1 MFQFTLYYSSLL
13 RQRGQIAA
21 ILIYSC
27 EQSLSL
33 LHKCKFELDQDFNFL
48 FMAGS
53 EFEKKKQFR
62 TKLISKQEQL
72 VSHLLYCIFIR
83 NKIFSVTVCDIDIF
97 RYTFSIKHIWGK
109 KAKMK
114 FNRIFIFS
122 KITFRLEPRLFLF
135 FPPGKLFFF
144 CVFSLKQ
151 FCFCISSSF
160 FLKVFKAF
168 QFSFFGH
175 WLVSSLILSPV
186 FAPHQVSFVL
196 FCLFVKPKH

>member
-53 EFEKKKQFR
+53 DFEKKKQFR

-114 FNRIFIFS
+114 LTEYS
-122 KITFRLEPRLFLF
+122 YSV
-135 FPPGKLFFF
+135 KLHSDLSHASFFF
-144 CVFSLKQ
+144 FLQGSYSFFVFSLKQ

>member
-21 ILIYSC
+21 IFIYSC

-53 EFEKKKQFR
+53 DFEKKKQFR

-114 FNRIFIFS
+114 LTEYS
-122 KITFRLEPRLFLF
+122 YSV
-135 FPPGKLFFF
+135 KLHSDLSHASFFF
-144 CVFSLKQ
+144 FLQGSY
-151 FCFCISSSF
+151 SF
-160 FLKVFKAF
+160 FVCF
-168 QFSFFGH
+168 H
-175 WLVSSLILSPV
+175 
-186 FAPHQVSFVL
+186 
-196 FCLFVKPKH
+196 

>member
-53 EFEKKKQFR
+53 DLEKKKQFR

-109 KAKMK
+109 KVNMT
-114 FNRIFIFS
+114 FNKIFIFS

-135 FPPGKLFFF
+135 FPPILF

-151 FCFCISSSF
+151 FCFSISSSF

-196 FCLFVKPKH
+196 FCLFVELKH

>member
-33 LHKCKFELDQDFNFL
+33 LHKCKFELNQDFNFL

-53 EFEKKKQFR
+53 DFEKKKQFR

-83 NKIFSVTVCDIDIF
+83 NKIFSVTVCDIDTF

-122 KITFRLEPRLFLF
+122 KITFRLKPRLFLF
-135 FPPGKLFFF
+135 FSSREAILFLCVFIEVVLFLHQFFF
-144 CVFSLKQ
+144 
-151 FCFCISSSF
+151 
-160 FLKVFKAF
+160 
-168 QFSFFGH
+168 
-175 WLVSSLILSPV
+175 LSEG
-186 FAPHQVSFVL
+186 L
-196 FCLFVKPKH
+196 